1 MDDSTSDLPQPR
13 GAPPV
18 ICKGHVRKVR
28 HPRFRATTT
37 PLLRATH
44 HDQEAEVGEQGKVRD
59 VVQHPCGHAVQLL
72 PGANVS
78 VPTGHGHTLRNGCHR
93 TWYTK
98 EVSMASGDKSAHTPL
113 SIMDRKPTT
122 IGSPRPWCSCSG
134 GWAKEKLRHAPHAL
148 RQHSRTHVAMHR
160 RKGAGTYR

>member
-78 VPTGHGHTLRNGCHR
+78 VPTGHGHTLRKYRKTVTRPLRVLTIPQILIGKNRSFGD
-93 TWYTK
+93 
-98 EVSMASGDKSAHTPL
+98 AS
-113 SIMDRKPTT
+113 
-122 IGSPRPWCSCSG
+122 
-134 GWAKEKLRHAPHAL
+134 
-148 RQHSRTHVAMHR
+148 
-160 RKGAGTYR
+160 